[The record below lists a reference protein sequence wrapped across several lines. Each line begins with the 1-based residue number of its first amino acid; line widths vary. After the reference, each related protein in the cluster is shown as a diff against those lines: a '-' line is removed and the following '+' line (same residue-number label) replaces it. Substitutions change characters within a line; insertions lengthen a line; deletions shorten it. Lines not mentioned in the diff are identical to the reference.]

1 MKNNYIELFVPGR
14 LCLVG
19 EHSDWAGKYRSQ
31 NNNIEKGYAIV
42 TGINEGIYAKVKT
55 SDKLIVKNN
64 VNHTSFTCD
73 MDYDKLK
80 KVANEG
86 GYYSYI
92 AGVAATIIEQYN
104 VSGIEVIITKSTLP
118 EKKGLSSS
126 AAICVLIARAF
137 NKLYHLHLNT
147 IGEMNLAYLGE
158 ITTPSRCGRLDQA
171 CAYGT
176 KPILMIFDGEK
187 IEIKRIKV
195 KSGLYYVFAD
205 LNSHKDTIKILA
217 DLNRSYPYPETDID
231 LSVHKG
237 LGEKNKEI
245 VLKTIKYIEEG
256 DLENLG
262 KMLTKAQNN
271 FDKNVSIACKDEL
284 SSPILHSVLNDDYIK
299 ELSYGSKGVGSQGDG
314 MIQIL
319 AKDYESQQKIK
330 KYLDKKLH
338 MTAYSLTI
346 EPTKEVRKA
355 IIPVAGNGTR
365 LFPVTRCTN
374 KSFLPVM
381 DNGIL
386 KPVIL
391 CLIEEIVDAGIEEV
405 CLIIDKESQK
415 DYDRLFKQKLPE
427 EIISKLSSE
436 MLNYESKIRDIGKKI
451 KYVYQEEK
459 LGLGHAVS
467 LCSDFA
473 NDEPV
478 LLVLGDQ
485 LYKSFDNKS
494 CTEQFLDNYTDPK
507 KLAISVCEVKL
518 QDVYKYGILCG
529 KVDKDSNSF
538 DVIKMV
544 EKPQPDICEEKYYTK
559 VNKDKKYYAV
569 FGEYI
574 LTSDVFELL
583 KRDVK
588 KKVMHGGEIQ
598 LTNVLDEIREKSG
611 MVAFIPKG
619 EMYDMGNTKGY
630 METFINKAK

>member
-55 SDKLIVKNN
+55 ANKLIIKNN
-64 VNHTSFTCD
+64 VNHTTFTCD
-73 MDYDKLK
+73 MDYKKLS
-80 KVANEG
+80 KVASLGE
-86 GYYSYI
+86 YYSYV

-104 VSGIEVIITKSTLP
+104 VGGLEVIITKSTLP

-126 AAICVLIARAF
+126 AAICVLITRAF

-158 ITTPSRCGRLDQA
+158 IATPSRCGRLDQA
-171 CAYGT
+171 CAFGE
-176 KPILMIFDGEK
+176 KPILMVFDGEK
-187 IEIKRIKV
+187 IEIKKLKV
-195 KSGLYYVFAD
+195 KKTLYYVFAD

-217 DLNRSYPYPETDID
+217 DLNRSYPYPESKID

-237 LGEKNKEI
+237 LGEKNKDV
-245 VLKTIKYIEEG
+245 VLKSIKYIESG
-256 DLENLG
+256 DIENLG

-271 FDKNVSIACKDEL
+271 FDKYVSIACKDEL
-284 SSPILHSVLNDDYIK
+284 TSPILHKVLNDSYIK

-314 MIQIL
+314 MVQIL

-346 EPTKEVRKA
+346 EPTKEVRRA
-355 IIPVAGNGTR
+355 IIPVAGYGTR
-365 LFPVTRCTN
+365 LFPETRCTN

-405 CLIIDKESQK
+405 CLIIDREDQK

-427 EIISKLSSE
+427 EIISKLSPE
-436 MLNYESKIRDIGKKI
+436 MLNYEAKIRDMGKKI

-459 LGLGHAVS
+459 LGFGHAVS

-494 CTEQFLDNYTDPK
+494 CTEQFLDSYTDPK
-507 KLAISVCEVKL
+507 KLAISVCEVAL
-518 QDVYKYGILCG
+518 SEVYKYGILCG
-529 KVDKDSNSF
+529 KLDKDCNTF
-538 DVIKMV
+538 DVNKMV
-544 EKPQPDICEEKYYTK
+544 EKPRPDICEEKYYTK
-559 VNKDKKYYAV
+559 VNREKKYFAV

-574 LTSDVFELL
+574 LTSEVFELL
-583 KRDVK
+583 KREVK
-588 KKVMHGGEIQ
+588 NKKTNGEIG
-598 LTNVLDEIREKSG
+598 LTSVLDEVRERSG
-611 MVAFIPKG
+611 MVAFIPHG

-630 METFINKAK
+630 VDTFINKAN

>member
-55 SDKLIVKNN
+55 SNKLIIKNN
-64 VNHTSFTCD
+64 VNHTTFTCD
-73 MDYDKLK
+73 MDYKKLSK
-80 KVANEG
+80 EASLGE
-86 GYYSYI
+86 YYSYV

-104 VSGIEVIITKSTLP
+104 VGGLEVIITKSTLP

-126 AAICVLIARAF
+126 AAICVLITRAF

-158 ITTPSRCGRLDQA
+158 IATPSRCGRLDQA
-171 CAYGT
+171 CAFGE
-176 KPILMIFDGEK
+176 KPILMVFDGEK
-187 IEIKRIKV
+187 IEIKKLKV
-195 KSGLYYVFAD
+195 KKTLYYVFAD

-217 DLNRSYPYPETDID
+217 DLNRSYPYPESKID

-237 LGEKNKEI
+237 LGEKNKDV
-245 VLKTIKYIEEG
+245 VLKSIKYIESG
-256 DLENLG
+256 DIESLG

-271 FDKNVSIACKDEL
+271 FDKYVSIACKDEL
-284 SSPILHSVLNDDYIK
+284 TSPILHKVLNDSYIK

-314 MIQIL
+314 MVQIL

-346 EPTKEVRKA
+346 EPTKEVRRA
-355 IIPVAGNGTR
+355 IIPVAGYGTR
-365 LFPVTRCTN
+365 LFPETRCTN

-391 CLIEEIVDAGIEEV
+391 CLIEEIIDAGIEEV
-405 CLIIDKESQK
+405 CLIIDKEDQK

-427 EIISKLSSE
+427 EIISKLSPE
-436 MLNYESKIRDIGKKI
+436 MLNYEAKIRDMGKKI

-459 LGLGHAVS
+459 LGFGHAVS

-494 CTEQFLDNYTDPK
+494 CTEQFLDSYTDPK
-507 KLAISVCEVKL
+507 KLAISVCEVAL
-518 QDVYKYGILCG
+518 SEVYKYGILCG
-529 KVDKDSNSF
+529 KLDKGSNTF
-538 DVIKMV
+538 DVNKMV

-559 VNKDKKYYAV
+559 VNREKKYFAV

-574 LTSDVFELL
+574 LTSEVFELL
-583 KRDVK
+583 KREVK
-588 KKVMHGGEIQ
+588 NKKTSGEIG
-598 LTNVLDEIREKSG
+598 LTSVLDEVRERSG
-611 MVAFIPKG
+611 MVAFIPHG

-630 METFINKAK
+630 VDTFINKAN

>member
-55 SDKLIVKNN
+55 SNKLIIKNN
-64 VNHTSFTCD
+64 VNHTTFTCD
-73 MDYDKLK
+73 MDYKKLSK
-80 KVANEG
+80 EASLGE
-86 GYYSYI
+86 YYSYVV
-92 AGVAATIIEQYN
+92 GVAATIIEQYN
-104 VSGIEVIITKSTLP
+104 VGGLEVIITKSTLP

-126 AAICVLIARAF
+126 AAICVLITRAF

-158 ITTPSRCGRLDQA
+158 IATPSRCGRLDQA
-171 CAYGT
+171 CAFGE
-176 KPILMIFDGEK
+176 KPILMVFDGEK
-187 IEIKRIKV
+187 IEIKKLKV
-195 KSGLYYVFAD
+195 KKTLYYVFAD

-217 DLNRSYPYPETDID
+217 DLNRSYPYPESKID

-237 LGEKNKEI
+237 LGEKNKDI
-245 VLKTIKYIEEG
+245 ILKSIKYIESG
-256 DLENLG
+256 DIENLG

-271 FDKNVSIACKDEL
+271 FDKYVSIACKDEL
-284 SSPILHSVLNDDYIK
+284 TSPILHKVLNDSYIK

-314 MIQIL
+314 MVQIL

-346 EPTKEVRKA
+346 EPTKEVRRA
-355 IIPVAGNGTR
+355 IIPVAGYGTR
-365 LFPVTRCTN
+365 LFPETRCTN

-391 CLIEEIVDAGIEEV
+391 CLIEEIIDAGIEEV
-405 CLIIDKESQK
+405 CLIIDREDQK

-427 EIISKLSSE
+427 EIISKLSPE
-436 MLNYESKIRDIGKKI
+436 MLNYEAKIRDMGKKI

-459 LGLGHAVS
+459 LGFGHAVS

-494 CTEQFLDNYTDPK
+494 CTEQFLDSYTDPK
-507 KLAISVCEVKL
+507 KLAISVCEVAL
-518 QDVYKYGILCG
+518 SEVYKYGILCG
-529 KVDKDSNSF
+529 KLDKGSNTF
-538 DVIKMV
+538 DVNKMV

-559 VNKDKKYYAV
+559 VNREKKYFAV

-574 LTSDVFELL
+574 LTSEVFELL
-583 KRDVK
+583 KREVK
-588 KKVMHGGEIQ
+588 NKKTSGEIG
-598 LTNVLDEIREKSG
+598 LTSVLDEVRERSG
-611 MVAFIPKG
+611 MVAFIPHG

-630 METFINKAK
+630 VDTFINKAN

>member
-55 SDKLIVKNN
+55 SNKLIIKNN
-64 VNHTSFTCD
+64 VNHTTFTCD
-73 MDYDKLK
+73 MDYKKLS
-80 KVANEG
+80 KVASLGE
-86 GYYSYI
+86 YYSYV

-104 VSGIEVIITKSTLP
+104 VGGLEVIITKSTLP

-126 AAICVLIARAF
+126 AAICVLITRAF

-158 ITTPSRCGRLDQA
+158 IATPSRCGRLDQA
-171 CAYGT
+171 CAFGE
-176 KPILMIFDGEK
+176 KPILMVFDGEK
-187 IEIKRIKV
+187 IEIKKLKV
-195 KSGLYYVFAD
+195 KKTLYYVFAD

-217 DLNRSYPYPETDID
+217 DLNRSYPYPESKID

-237 LGEKNKEI
+237 LGEKNKDV
-245 VLKTIKYIEEG
+245 VLKSIKYIESG
-256 DLENLG
+256 DTENLG

-271 FDKNVSIACKDEL
+271 FDKYVSIACKDEL
-284 SSPILHSVLNDDYIK
+284 TSPILHKVLNDSYIK
-299 ELSYGSKGVGSQGDG
+299 DLSYGSKGVGSQGDG
-314 MIQIL
+314 MVQIL

-346 EPTKEVRKA
+346 EPTKEVRRA
-355 IIPVAGNGTR
+355 IIPVAGYGTR
-365 LFPVTRCTN
+365 LFPETRCTN

-391 CLIEEIVDAGIEEV
+391 CLIEEIIDAGIEEV
-405 CLIIDKESQK
+405 CLIIDREDQK

-427 EIISKLSSE
+427 EIISKLSPE
-436 MLNYESKIRDIGKKI
+436 MLNYEAKIRDMGKKI

-459 LGLGHAVS
+459 LGFGHAVS

-494 CTEQFLDNYTDPK
+494 CTEQFLDSYTDPK
-507 KLAISVCEVKL
+507 KLAISVCEVAL
-518 QDVYKYGILCG
+518 SEVYKYGILCG
-529 KVDKDSNSF
+529 KLDKGSNTF
-538 DVIKMV
+538 DVNKMV

-559 VNKDKKYYAV
+559 VNREKKYFAV

-574 LTSDVFELL
+574 LTSEVFELL
-583 KRDVK
+583 KREVK
-588 KKVMHGGEIQ
+588 NKKTSGEIG
-598 LTNVLDEIREKSG
+598 LTSVLDEVRERSG
-611 MVAFIPKG
+611 MVAFIPHG

-630 METFINKAK
+630 VDTFINKAN

>member
-55 SDKLIVKNN
+55 SNKLIIKNN
-64 VNHTSFTCD
+64 VNHTTFTCD
-73 MDYDKLK
+73 MDYKKLSK
-80 KVANEG
+80 EASLGE
-86 GYYSYI
+86 YYSYV

-104 VSGIEVIITKSTLP
+104 VGGLEVIITKSTLP

-126 AAICVLIARAF
+126 AAICVLITRAF

-158 ITTPSRCGRLDQA
+158 IATPSRCGRLDQA
-171 CAYGT
+171 CAFGE
-176 KPILMIFDGEK
+176 KPILMVFDGEK
-187 IEIKRIKV
+187 IEIKKLKV
-195 KSGLYYVFAD
+195 KKTLYYVFAD

-217 DLNRSYPYPETDID
+217 DLNRSYPYPESKID

-237 LGEKNKEI
+237 LGEKNKDI
-245 VLKTIKYIEEG
+245 VLKSIKYIESG
-256 DLENLG
+256 DIENLG

-271 FDKNVSIACKDEL
+271 FDKYVSIACKDEL
-284 SSPILHSVLNDDYIK
+284 TSPILHKVLIDSYIK

-314 MIQIL
+314 MVQIL

-346 EPTKEVRKA
+346 EPTKEVRRA
-355 IIPVAGNGTR
+355 IIPVAGYGTR
-365 LFPVTRCTN
+365 LFPETRCTN

-391 CLIEEIVDAGIEEV
+391 CLIEEIIDAGIEEV
-405 CLIIDKESQK
+405 CLIIDREDQK

-427 EIISKLSSE
+427 EIISKLSHE
-436 MLNYESKIRDIGKKI
+436 MLNYEAKIRDMGKKI

-459 LGLGHAVS
+459 LGFGHAVS

-494 CTEQFLDNYTDPK
+494 CTEQFLDSYTDPK
-507 KLAISVCEVKL
+507 KLAISVCEVAL
-518 QDVYKYGILCG
+518 SEVYKYGILCG
-529 KVDKDSNSF
+529 KLDKGSNTF
-538 DVIKMV
+538 DVNKMV

-559 VNKDKKYYAV
+559 VNREKKYFAV

-574 LTSDVFELL
+574 LTSEVFELL
-583 KRDVK
+583 KREVK
-588 KKVMHGGEIQ
+588 NKKTSGEIG
-598 LTNVLDEIREKSG
+598 LTSVLDEVRERSG
-611 MVAFIPKG
+611 MVAFIPHG

-630 METFINKAK
+630 VDTFINKAN

>member
-42 TGINEGIYAKVKT
+42 TGINEGIYAKVKA
-55 SDKLIVKNN
+55 SNKLIIKNN

-73 MDYDKLK
+73 MDYKKLS
-80 KVANEG
+80 KVASLGE
-86 GYYSYI
+86 YYSYV

-104 VSGIEVIITKSTLP
+104 VGGLEVIITKSTLP

-126 AAICVLIARAF
+126 AAICVLITRAF

-158 ITTPSRCGRLDQA
+158 IATPSRCGRLDQA
-171 CAYGT
+171 CAFGE
-176 KPILMIFDGEK
+176 KPILMVFDGEK
-187 IEIKRIKV
+187 IEIKKLKV
-195 KSGLYYVFAD
+195 KKTLYYVFAD

-217 DLNRSYPYPETDID
+217 DLNRSYPYPESKID

-237 LGEKNKEI
+237 LGEKNKDV
-245 VLKTIKYIEEG
+245 VLKSIKYIESG
-256 DLENLG
+256 DTQSLG
-262 KMLTKAQNN
+262 KMLTKAQDN
-271 FDKNVSIACKDEL
+271 FDKYVSIACKEEL
-284 SSPILHSVLNDDYIK
+284 TSPILHKVLNDNYIK

-314 MIQIL
+314 MVQIL

-338 MTAYSLTI
+338 MTSYSLTI
-346 EPTKEVRKA
+346 EPTKEVRRA
-355 IIPVAGNGTR
+355 IIPVAGYGTR
-365 LFPVTRCTN
+365 LFPETRCTN

-391 CLIEEIVDAGIEEV
+391 CLIEEIIDAGIEEV
-405 CLIIDKESQK
+405 CLIIDKDDQK

-427 EIISKLSSE
+427 EIISKLSPE
-436 MLNYESKIRDIGKKI
+436 MLNYEAKIRDMGKKI

-459 LGLGHAVS
+459 LGFGHAVS

-494 CTEQFLDNYTDPK
+494 CTEQFLDSYNDPK
-507 KLAISVCEVKL
+507 KLAISVCEVEL
-518 QDVYKYGILCG
+518 SEVYKYGILCG
-529 KVDKDSNSF
+529 KLDKDSNTF
-538 DVIKMV
+538 DVNKMV

-559 VNKDKKYYAV
+559 VNREKKYFAV

-574 LTSDVFELL
+574 LTSEVFELL
-583 KRDVK
+583 NKAVK
-588 KKVMHGGEIQ
+588 HKKTSGEIG
-598 LTNVLDEIREKSG
+598 LTSILDEVRERSG
-611 MVAFIPKG
+611 MIAFIPKG
-619 EMYDMGNTKGY
+619 KMYDMGNTKGY
-630 METFINKAK
+630 VDTFINKAN

>member
-19 EHSDWAGKYRSQ
+19 EHSAWAGKYRSQ
-31 NNNIEKGYAIV
+31 NNDIEKGYAIV

-55 SDKLIVKNN
+55 SNKLIIKNN
-64 VNHTSFTCD
+64 VNHTTFTCD
-73 MDYDKLK
+73 MDYKKLSK
-80 KVANEG
+80 EASLGE
-86 GYYSYI
+86 YYSYV

-104 VSGIEVIITKSTLP
+104 VGGLEVIITKSTLP

-126 AAICVLIARAF
+126 AAICVLITRAF

-158 ITTPSRCGRLDQA
+158 IATPSRCGRLDQA
-171 CAYGT
+171 CAFGE
-176 KPILMIFDGEK
+176 KPILMVFDGEK
-187 IEIKRIKV
+187 IEIKKLKV
-195 KSGLYYVFAD
+195 KKTLYYVFAD

-217 DLNRSYPYPETDID
+217 DLNRSYPYPESKID

-237 LGEKNKEI
+237 LGEKNKDI
-245 VLKTIKYIEEG
+245 VLKSIKYIESG
-256 DLENLG
+256 DIENLG

-271 FDKNVSIACKDEL
+271 FDKYVSIACKDEL
-284 SSPILHSVLNDDYIK
+284 TSPILHKVLNDSYIK

-314 MIQIL
+314 MVQIL

-338 MTAYSLTI
+338 MTSYSLTI
-346 EPTKEVRKA
+346 EPTKEVRRA
-355 IIPVAGNGTR
+355 IIPVAGYGTR
-365 LFPVTRCTN
+365 LFPETRCTN

-405 CLIIDKESQK
+405 CLIIDREDQK

-427 EIISKLSSE
+427 EIISKLSPE
-436 MLNYESKIRDIGKKI
+436 MLNYEAKIRDMGKKI

-459 LGLGHAVS
+459 LGFGHAVS

-494 CTEQFLDNYTDPK
+494 CTEQFLDSYTDPK
-507 KLAISVCEVKL
+507 KLAISVCEVAL
-518 QDVYKYGILCG
+518 SEVYKYGILCG
-529 KVDKDSNSF
+529 KLDKGSNTF
-538 DVIKMV
+538 DVNKMV

-559 VNKDKKYYAV
+559 VNREKKYFAV

-574 LTSDVFELL
+574 LTSEVFELL

-588 KKVMHGGEIQ
+588 NKKTSGEIG
-598 LTNVLDEIREKSG
+598 LTSVLDEVRERSG
-611 MVAFIPKG
+611 MVAFIPHG

-630 METFINKAK
+630 VDTFINKAN